1 MNSTVDS
8 PVPIENIYYLLC
20 YAWNRLD
27 EKDVVDVSSLKSTQL
42 VDLFAR
48 VLISGTHHLV
58 RRGFDRGYLGF
69 SEDTKR
75 PRGKIDFART
85 LKRNLLNE
93 NRLSCDLDELDY
105 NVLHNRILKTT
116 IKNVMAI
123 ENLTPELKE
132 GLHEINRRLWEIEE
146 VYLSSQLF
154 RRVQLHRNNYY
165 YGFLLSVCEL
175 VFDALLASED
185 CGIMR
190 FRDFARDENKM
201 AKLFESFVK
210 NFYVL
215 EQNRFRV
222 QSLKIAWQVESDN
235 DPTRGYLPE
244 MKTDVCLIS
253 EQRKI
258 ILDCKFYRNAL
269 QTNWQKQTLHSTHL
283 YQLFAYLRNKEGD
296 DGWEKCEGILLYPTV
311 RTPLNLIYTI
321 HGHPIRIRTVN
332 LDQDWRLIHNE
343 MLDLIAA

>member
-1 MNSTVDS
+1 MLNTVDS
-8 PVPIENIYYLLC
+8 PIPIENIYYLLC

-69 SEDTKR
+69 SEDTRR

-93 NRLSCDLDELDY
+93 NRLGCDFDELDY

-116 IKNVMAI
+116 IKSVMLV
-123 ENLTPELKE
+123 ENLDKELKE
-132 GLHEINRRLWEIEE
+132 GLHEINRRLWEIDEIS
-146 VYLSSQLF
+146 LTSQLF

-165 YGFLLSVCEL
+165 YGFILSVCEL
-175 VFDALLASED
+175 VFDALFASEER
-185 CGIMR
+185 GKLK
-190 FRDFARDENKM
+190 FRDFARDEKKM

-215 EQNRFRV
+215 EQNRFKV
-222 QSLKIAWQVESDN
+222 QSLKIEWQVESGN
-235 DPTRGYLPE
+235 DPTMSFLPE
-244 MKTDVCLIS
+244 MKTDVCLTS
-253 EQRKI
+253 PQRKI
-258 ILDCKFYRNAL
+258 ILECKFYRDAL
-269 QTNWQKQTLHSTHL
+269 QTNWQKRTLHSAHM
-283 YQLFAYLRNKEGD
+283 YQLFAYLRNKESD
-296 DGWEKCEGILLYPTV
+296 DLWQRCEGILLYPTV

-321 HGHPIRIRTVN
+321 HGHRIRIRTVN
-332 LDQDWRLIHNE
+332 LDQDWRSIHNE